1 MSREILIGPQADYGN
16 VRRKDTFHPYC
27 HARTAATRVERSL
40 RVDSNG
46 SPSVKRGDREEV
58 RRNSEGLWLHGSRRA
73 KSLSLFN
80 HTLLSVV
87 AVGLL
92 IGWIWTQFELAA
104 SKRDELTLAAAQQEN
119 ANVAAVVAQH
129 TMRTLGVEASML
141 YQEPRRWQEL
151 VHVEDLQTARAFIA
165 DQLCG
170 VPAMC
175 EIRMRHASGSYRW
188 MHGRSVPW
196 YDAHDTLLSAGMAD
210 DITDRKQAN
219 SGCAMRSAECACVSA

>member
-1 MSREILIGPQADYGN
+1 M
-16 VRRKDTFHPYC
+16 
-27 HARTAATRVERSL
+27 
-40 RVDSNG
+40 
-46 SPSVKRGDREEV
+46 
-58 RRNSEGLWLHGSRRA
+58 
-73 KSLSLFN
+73 SLFN

-92 IGWIWTQFELAA
+92 IGWIWTQIELAA
-104 SKRDELTLAAAQQEN
+104 SKRDELTLAAAQQES

-129 TMRTLGVEASML
+129 TTRTLGVEASML

-165 DQLCG
+165 DQLRG

-175 EIRMRHASGSYRW
+175 EIRMHHASGSYRW
-188 MHGRSVPW
+188 MHVRSVPW
-196 YDAHDTLLSAGMAD
+196 YDAHDSLLSAGMAE

-219 SGCAMRSAECACVSA
+219 SGCAMPCVSGMPS